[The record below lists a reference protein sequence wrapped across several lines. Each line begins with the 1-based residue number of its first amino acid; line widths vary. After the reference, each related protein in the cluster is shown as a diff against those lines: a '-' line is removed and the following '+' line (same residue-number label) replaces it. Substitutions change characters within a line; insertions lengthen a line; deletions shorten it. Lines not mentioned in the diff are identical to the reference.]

1 MVILA
6 GPSGGA
12 GRHYNRDSMLQSIAG
27 GSGKSQPKWGNSI
40 SKKSRFSGHINKDP
54 LTLSGGL
61 GNSSIVHKNSQSVNK
76 LPP

>member
-6 GPSGGA
+6 GPGGGG
-12 GRHYNRDSMLQSIAG
+12 GRHNNRDSMLQAVAG
-27 GSGKSQPKWGNSI
+27 GSGKSQPKWGNSV

-54 LTLSGGL
+54 LILSGSL
-61 GNSSIVHKNSQSVNK
+61 GKSSIVHKNSSSVNK